1 MKYYLYHIP
10 GRKIGVTKNLARR
23 VEQQQGYDSSEYEIL
38 EESDDIDYISTRERD
53 LQEMFGYRVDETLYK
68 NLNQNKS
75 MRINITEQTTTFP
88 CPVSKLKGQL
98 MDNLGL
104 VIQTAFNRHE
114 LTPGL
119 ASWIERNAVTS
130 QFNDGRC
137 YVYNKAMSTWAKKD
151 MVNIDKQISHS
162 SVFQN
167 IRMWAE
173 ERGIYDRGDSNTQ
186 YVKLMEEAGELAQ
199 GLLKKDKPEIIDAIG
214 DMVVVLTNLAHME
227 GMDIEDCVQSAY
239 TEIKNRQGRM
249 VNGTFVKDDSDKAFA
264 FADKN
269 LDLTSNTL

>member
-1 MKYYLYHIP
+1 MKYKLYHIP
-10 GRKIGVTKNLARR
+10 GKKIGVTLDPKHR
-23 VEQQQGYDSSEYEIL
+23 VETQQGYGPGEYEIL
-38 EESDDIDYISTRERD
+38 EESDDIDYISDREIE
-53 LQEMFGYRVDETLYK
+53 LQKLYGYRVDETLYK
-68 NLNQNKS
+68 NLNQNRS
-75 MRINITEQTTTFP
+75 MRVNITEQTTTFP
-88 CPVSKLKGQL
+88 CPANKVKGRL
-98 MDNLGL
+98 MDELGM
-104 VIQTAFNRHE
+104 VIQTNYAR
-114 LTPGL
+114 LSVTPDL
-119 ASWIERNAVTS
+119 VNWIDKNVVTS
-130 QFNDGRC
+130 QFNKDRC
-137 YVYNKAMSTWAKKD
+137 YVYNKAMSAWATQD
-151 MVNIDKQISHS
+151 TVNIDKQISHS

-167 IRMWAE
+167 IREWAK

-239 TEIKNRQGRM
+239 TEIKNRQGKM
-249 VNGTFVKDDSDKAFA
+249 VNGTFVKDDSDQAFT

>member
-10 GRKIGVTKNLARR
+10 GKKVGVTKSLARR
-23 VEQQQGYDSSEYEIL
+23 VEQQQGYAPHEYEIL

-53 LQEMFGYRVDETLYK
+53 LQKMFGYRVDETLYK

-114 LTPGL
+114 LTSGL

-162 SVFQN
+162 SVFQR
-167 IRMWAE
+167 IRDWAE

-227 GMDIEDCVQSAY
+227 GMDIENCVQSAY

>member
-114 LTPGL
+114 LTSGL